1 MDKIMSDKERLIA
14 HLEILRDAE
23 ESKPVNEKDNELIRA
38 CIVLLLDLQGKK
50 LTLTEEEIEER
61 VRNFP
66 FVAENKGID
75 NQKNTEGKNKKVSK
89 KKVLLV
95 AACIAILVALFSIAS
110 IAFKWNIFEELK
122 NRFGTVA
129 DTPVYEQ
136 QDVNG
141 VTVVMSG
148 QHVNYLS
155 VDEALEADKLNV
167 LYPNCVSNDIKITEI
182 ARYQYNSKECLTY
195 IFSRDDITC
204 EVTLDADLDIS
215 KKELAGETAHINGKT
230 CYFFILDDESSVQIY
245 FEYKNNVYMFNGC
258 DKQLLIE
265 MIENL
270 EEANYEN

>member
-129 DTPVYEQ
+129 DTPIGIQ
-136 QDVNG
+136 QQMNG
-141 VTVVMSG
+141 ITVTRDDEDKYYYSIDEVIE
-148 QHVNYLS
+148 NEDLNILFPTYLPEETRITGVS
-155 VDEALEADKLNV
+155 V
-167 LYPNCVSNDIKITEI
+167 C
-182 ARYQYNSKECLTY
+182 QYNGHEEVVI
-195 IFSRDDITC
+195 IFNESNMSWLISID
-204 EVTLDADLDIS
+204 ENLDTKMI
-215 KKELAGETAHINGKT
+215 ETASETLKINGKE
-230 CYFFILDDESSVQIY
+230 CYIVDIVDLNQVQICFVY
-245 FEYKNNVYMFNGC
+245 DDNVYTFKGT
-258 DKQLLIE
+258 DKNVIIKIIE
-265 MIENL
+265 SLKE
-270 EEANYEN
+270 

>member
-129 DTPVYEQ
+129 DTPVGVQYEF
-136 QDVNG
+136 DG
-141 VTVVMSG
+141 V
-148 QHVNYLS
+148 S
-155 VDEALEADKLNV
+155 VIRPEKIETYKSIDKAID
-167 LYPNCVSNDIKITEI
+167 SE
-182 ARYQYNSKECLTY
+182 
-195 IFSRDDITC
+195 
-204 EVTLDADLDIS
+204 TLDILLPDYLPKDIFVQNICVYQENSFEEVNIVFNNSDLYFFVKMNSDIS
-215 KKELAGETAHINGKT
+215 IEVIDDADETKIINDKQ
-230 CYFFILDDESSVQIY
+230 CYIKNLSDIGVCQVY
-245 FEYKNNVYMFNGC
+245 FQHNHNVYKLEYTNMEE
-258 DKQLLIE
+258 LIKL
-265 MIENL
+265 IENL
-270 EEANYEN
+270 KE